1 MMLSLCRKVIELS
14 LCRSVRCVVRY
25 HAVNEPICMYNPGT
39 DERAQLDSALK
50 RFSSEV
56 HDIPVVIGD
65 EEIRCGEARLQPKPF
80 DHKSPI
86 AKYYHADD
94 ACLTKA
100 IDVSQK
106 AFRAWES
113 TPLEQRAEIFVRA
126 AELIRGKY
134 RYDMLAATMLGQ
146 AKTAYQAEIDAV
158 CELSDFYAFNVQWA
172 LEAQNW
178 KPLSFKNVKN
188 DLVWRGIEGF
198 WAAVAPFNFTAISG
212 HLAGAPALMG
222 NVVLWKPSHSAVL
235 SSYLVFKIL
244 REAGIPPGVIN
255 FVPSAGRVFGQ
266 VISTS
271 YHLAGVNFT
280 GSAETF
286 CSIWTDVGTNIGK
299 YKSFPRLIG
308 ECGGKN
314 FHFVHESAD
323 LTSVVNHTVRSAYEY
338 SGQKCSACSRLYIA
352 ESVWP
357 EFKQQLLTTLKDVKV
372 GSPLSDDSFLS
383 AVIDDKSFAKIKGY
397 IEKAKN
403 SPDLTLLA
411 GGNCD
416 DSTGYFIEPTV
427 IETKDPANVLMCEE
441 IFGPVLTIYV
451 YKDLEYKTALNLVDT
466 TTEYALTGS
475 ICATDQAFLREAQAV
490 LRFST
495 GNLYLNDKSTGSVVC
510 QQPFGGARKSGT
522 NDKAGSPYYLQKF
535 VNLQAV
541 KTQFEPLT
549 HWSYDKPK

>member
-1 MMLSLCRKVIELS
+1 MLSICRRVIQLS
-14 LCRSVRCVVRY
+14 PRRCVAGVVHY
-25 HAVNEPICMYNPGT
+25 HAANEPVCMYVPGT
-39 DERAQLDSALK
+39 NERAELDSALMQFNAK
-50 RFSSEV
+50 V
-56 HDIPVVIGD
+56 HDVPVVIGD
-65 EEIRCGEARLQPKPF
+65 EEMRPGEPWLQPKPF
-80 DHKSPI
+80 DHRTPI
-86 AKYYHADD
+86 AKYYHADHK
-94 ACLTKA
+94 CLTKA

-113 TPLEQRAEIFVRA
+113 TPLEQRAEIFIRA

-134 RYDMLAATMLGQ
+134 RYDVLAATVLGQ
-146 AKTAYQAEIDAV
+146 AKTVFQAEIDAI
-158 CELSDFYAFNVQWA
+158 CELSDFYAYDAQWA

-178 KPLSFKNVKN
+178 MPLSFDKVKN
-188 DLVWRGIEGF
+188 HLIWRGIEGF

-255 FVPSAGRVFGQ
+255 FVPSAGSSFGQ
-266 VISTS
+266 AISS
-271 YHLAGVNFT
+271 SFHLAGVNFT
-280 GSAETF
+280 GSVETF
-286 CSIWTDVGTNIGK
+286 CSIWTDIGKNIGK

-314 FHFVHESAD
+314 FHFVHKSAD
-323 LTSVVNHTVRSAYEY
+323 VTSVVHHTVRSAFEY

-352 ESVWP
+352 ESLWP

-372 GSPLSDDSFLS
+372 GSPLDNESFLS
-383 AVIDDKSFAKIKGY
+383 AIIDKKAFTKIKGY
-397 IEKAKN
+397 IEQAKK
-403 SPDLTLLA
+403 SPDLNILA

-416 DSTGYFIEPTV
+416 DSIGYFIEPTV
-427 IETKDPANVLMCEE
+427 IETKDPAHVLMREE

-466 TTEYALTGS
+466 TTEFALTGS
-475 ICATDQAFLREAQAV
+475 IFATDQEFLHEAQDV

-522 NDKAGSPYYLQKF
+522 NDKAGSPYYVQKF

-541 KTQFEPLT
+541 KTQFEPLA
-549 HWSYDKPK
+549 HWSYDRPK